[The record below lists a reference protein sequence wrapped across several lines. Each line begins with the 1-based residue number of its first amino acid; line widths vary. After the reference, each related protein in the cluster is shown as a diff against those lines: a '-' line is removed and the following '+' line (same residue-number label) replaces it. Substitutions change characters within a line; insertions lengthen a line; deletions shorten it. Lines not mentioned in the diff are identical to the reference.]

1 MSHFN
6 TKIGKDII
14 SVDEML
20 SKYLWNQTK
29 ASINIQEN
37 IIHQIH

>member
-20 SKYLWNQTK
+20 SKYLWNKTK
-29 ASINIQEN
+29 ALS
-37 IIHQIH
+37 HS

>member
-20 SKYLWNQTK
+20 SKYLWNQTRQR
-29 ASINIQEN
+29 SIYKKI
-37 IIHQIH
+37 